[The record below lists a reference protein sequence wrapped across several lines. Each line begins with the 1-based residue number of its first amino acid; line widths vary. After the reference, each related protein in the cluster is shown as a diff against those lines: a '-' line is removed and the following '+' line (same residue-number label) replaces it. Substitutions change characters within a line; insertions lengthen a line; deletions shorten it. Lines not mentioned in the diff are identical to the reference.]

1 MGILT
6 GTLSGSGA
14 AFVSTHW
21 SVVLQCAQEEGSPEN
36 VDRCRTALETL
47 CRDYWLPLY
56 SCVRRRG
63 YSPAEAQDLVQ
74 SFFVHL
80 LESRAYAKADPLRG
94 KFRTFLHASLKN
106 LLANAHDDAGRQ
118 KRGGDRTFISLEEHL
133 AEAEAA
139 ATVADPSGEITADRL
154 FEQRWAA
161 SVLHHAW
168 QALCREA
175 QDAGRGELLHALRPY
190 LTAGAAAPPP
200 QEEVA
205 ARLGLPLATLRTH
218 VHRLRARFRSAVRTE
233 VARTLP
239 TGADVD
245 EEILHL
251 RRTLSREMH
260 AN

>member
-1 MGILT
+1 MPG
-6 GTLSGSGA
+6 GSGV

-21 SVVLQCAQEEGSPEN
+21 SVVLQCAREEGSPDDAE
-36 VDRCRTALETL
+36 RCRTALEML
-47 CRDYWLPLY
+47 CRDYWPPLY

-63 YSPAEAQDLVQ
+63 YPPAEAQDLVQ
-74 SFFVHL
+74 SFFIHL
-80 LESRAYAKADPLRG
+80 LESRAYAKADPTRG
-94 KFRTFLHASLKN
+94 KFRTFLYASLKN
-106 LLANAHDDAGRQ
+106 FLSNAHDDAGRQ
-118 KRGGDRTFISLEEHL
+118 KRGGDQTFVPLEEHL

-139 ATVADPSGEITADRL
+139 AMVADSGGEITADRL

-168 QALCREA
+168 EALRREVE
-175 QDAGRGELLHALRPY
+175 DAGRGELLYALRPY
-190 LTAGAAAPPP
+190 LTAGATVPPP

-239 TGADVD
+239 AGADVD

-251 RRTLSREMH
+251 RRTLSREIH